1 MPDRLERELDESK
14 SWFED
19 RRPPAEERI
28 DASIR
33 CGIRQ
38 ANLMRQRRRERTR
51 RWIWSGTA
59 VCSLFLLLGITVRVS
74 PAFAAVLRDI
84 PGMDVFVKLVE
95 RTADQGI
102 RQAVQN
108 EYVQPVGVSDEKDG
122 VRFTVDGIL
131 ADDSRLVALYSLRS
145 TDGKDRRLGRPNV
158 LDPSGKPLQASI
170 VWGDP
175 VELQLENQEKGVQR
189 GTLDIQLAEGVTMP
203 DEVVLKASFE
213 RGDQPPEIRDEGFD
227 PLNPIAKL
235 PETGAER
242 NGVPLEVRIP
252 IVKARFA
259 SLKREIPIGQTIETR
274 GQKITVVKAVV
285 DPLRISVEMTYDEAN
300 SKQIFDPV
308 DAHLTDGQGTVWRY
322 IGGSEAGTN
331 RDILYFESS
340 FFHAPKEL
348 YLEGKQFRALDKDK
362 MSVVINTD
370 SGELLQ
376 APDEK
381 LKLREVQKTDR
392 YSRITLTLR
401 GLSEK
406 DPMGYT
412 VLKHKFKDADGQE
425 HWMGDFGDV
434 VSTWMVSTQEQHSFY
449 YLNNETFPQPLTFQ
463 ISSYPS
469 YIEAPYR
476 IRIQ

>member
-33 CGIRQ
+33 RGIRQ

-170 VWGDP
+170 VWG
-175 VELQLENQEKGVQR
+175 
-189 GTLDIQLAEGVTMP
+189 
-203 DEVVLKASFE
+203 
-213 RGDQPPEIRDEGFD
+213 IR
-227 PLNPIAKL
+227 
-235 PETGAER
+235 
-242 NGVPLEVRIP
+242 
-252 IVKARFA
+252 
-259 SLKREIPIGQTIETR
+259 
-274 GQKITVVKAVV
+274 
-285 DPLRISVEMTYDEAN
+285 
-300 SKQIFDPV
+300 
-308 DAHLTDGQGTVWRY
+308 
-322 IGGSEAGTN
+322 
-331 RDILYFESS
+331 
-340 FFHAPKEL
+340 
-348 YLEGKQFRALDKDK
+348 
-362 MSVVINTD
+362 
-370 SGELLQ
+370 
-376 APDEK
+376 
-381 LKLREVQKTDR
+381 
-392 YSRITLTLR
+392 
-401 GLSEK
+401 
-406 DPMGYT
+406 
-412 VLKHKFKDADGQE
+412 
-425 HWMGDFGDV
+425 
-434 VSTWMVSTQEQHSFY
+434 
-449 YLNNETFPQPLTFQ
+449 
-463 ISSYPS
+463 
-469 YIEAPYR
+469 
-476 IRIQ
+476 